1 MIFGF
6 GKKKKEEKTEAPTP
20 TPTPAPSP
28 EEELLKGVE
37 ETLKAEE
44 IFPEIKEEKITERP
58 TVFIKLSDYL
68 SVVDSVKT
76 LEEQLTK
83 LQEDIKVFG
92 EILRDELNKLKQLWR
107 MTKDLQDELE
117 KVKEILGKAE

>member
-6 GKKKKEEKTEAPTP
+6 GKKKKEEKVEAPMP

-37 ETLKAEE
+37 ETLKTEE

>member
-44 IFPEIKEEKITERP
+44 LFPEIKEEKITERP